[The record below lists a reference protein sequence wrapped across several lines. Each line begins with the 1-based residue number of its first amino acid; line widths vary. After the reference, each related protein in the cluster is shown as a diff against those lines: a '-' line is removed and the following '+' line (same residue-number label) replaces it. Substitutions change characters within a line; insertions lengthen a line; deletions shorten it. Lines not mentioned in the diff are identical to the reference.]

1 MKLLDLLTKYRNL
14 SQYTLADLILKNI
27 EELKEEPVIRVT
39 IKKAEELRKLR
50 RVLKPEEYFMLQ
62 NALTIVETMLV
73 EGEQ

>member
-1 MKLLDLLTKYRNL
+1 VKLLDLLTKYRNL

-27 EELKEEPVIRVT
+27 EELKEEPVICVT

>member
-1 MKLLDLLTKYRNL
+1 VKLLDLLTKYRNL